1 MIIIYYHFIGK
12 GTINFYWDIA
22 DTKLDE
28 NMMSRNDDLFEG
40 NHRKMSEC
48 VKVGELLLS
57 RQRIDS
63 ITGYSTWIG
72 KRSILNILKITKICI
87 CWT

>member
-28 NMMSRNDDLFEG
+28 NMTSRNDDLFEG